1 MDKTQANNKG
11 QEDASNGKYERPHS
25 HTEEF
30 FSQGDH
36 AKHVHENNQA
46 YQDGHNNTTE
56 QKK

>member
-25 HTEEF
+25 HAEEVCAF
-30 FSQGDH
+30 GDH
-36 AKHVHENNQA
+36 LKHVHENNQA
-46 YQDGHNNTTE
+46 YDNAHRTTTE